1 MAWAVLGELTGADNP
16 RGGAAI
22 TYDDTLAI
30 LLSLCTQESDE
41 RRFRAPERRA
51 VKRLAHFR
59 VVVFPISLKHGRY
72 FYLHSP

>member
-30 LLSLCTQESDE
+30 LSSLCTQESDE

-51 VKRLAHFR
+51 AKRFSSFSR
-59 VVVFPISLKHGRY
+59 RRFPT
-72 FYLHSP
+72 FF